1 MAQYEIENIFKAE
14 CISEISV
21 AVNGYSYLVIF
32 GTHINGGFCCITAWG
47 VGCELSSHEHFTDIG
62 FNAERIGKA
71 LKNSAAGL
79 CIAKAIAVTA
89 LYENEKRS
97 KNEDEQG
104 YQDRLIAGREKSGG
118 TEHVM

>member
-1 MAQYEIENIFKAE
+1 MAGWNIEGIYEAE
-14 CISEISV
+14 CTKEISV
-21 AVNGYSYLVIF
+21 AVNGICYLVIF
-32 GTHINGGFCCITAWG
+32 GTHINGGFCCIPGRG

-89 LYENEKRS
+89 LYENE
-97 KNEDEQG
+97 QG
-104 YQDRLIAGREKSGG
+104 YQDGLIAGREKSGG
-118 TEHVM
+118 TEHVK